1 MSLAPKLLNQFD
13 KSIVQAGYSDRLK
26 AIQAALHAFVDENE
40 WKGTENQTGAGA
52 VCMLYDNH
60 TYNQDRESIHAQH
73 EYADIISASTHVHL
87 NPHNC
92 LETIMEGSGQEN

>member
-13 KSIVQAGYSDRLK
+13 KSIVQAGYSDRIK
-26 AIQAALHAFVDENE
+26 AIQLHYMHL
-40 WKGTENQTGAGA
+40 WMKMSGKGLKTKQEQEQF
-52 VCMLYDNH
+52 CMLYDNH

-73 EYADIISASTHVHL
+73 EYADISASTHVHL

-92 LETIMEGSGQEN
+92 LETIMEGSGHEN